1 MSHASELHSY
11 IARLQRRM
19 RTGAGLRGA
28 AIFFGTALGVT
39 LVLVLVLNL
48 LAFPA
53 RGVLMGR
60 LAIVLALASA
70 VVLGLVAPLK
80 RLTRARAVA
89 RAEAAYPELDH
100 RLTTFAGRAG
110 ETDDPFL
117 ELLAADTL
125 RHTEEAA
132 PESMVPDNRLFVLSG
147 AAAACLGMLV
157 WVIAAG
163 PGYLGYG
170 ASLLWTGARKDA
182 APYYVITV
190 TPGNVTVRRNSDQ
203 LVVARV
209 TGMQPA
215 KAQLFAHFQSTA
227 GWEPVTMQSSP
238 DAGGGATY
246 QFVLAGLPENVEY
259 YVAAGPLVSQHYK
272 VRVVD
277 LPSVKQI
284 NVTYHYPQWT
294 GLKSVTEEHSGDLRA
309 IEGTDAQIEVQMDR
323 PLKEGSLTLDG
334 GQTITLTGGTNN
346 VYSGSI
352 HMEKDGAYHV
362 AATDEGQ
369 PVRLSEDYFIATD
382 KAQPP
387 QVAINRPAG
396 DYRASAIEEVTVSVM
411 ATDDFGLNDV
421 HLHYAA
427 NGGADHD
434 VSLLHTPG
442 AKDADG
448 KHMIPLEDLKLAPG
462 DVIAVYATAR
472 DGHSQAQTGISF
484 IQVDPFEREFS
495 QSQQAGGGGGA
506 AGGGS
511 QTEISKRE
519 KELIAATW
527 QQANDKDAT
536 PKDNAAQGQ
545 FLSDAQKKLRDQ
557 VNALSARIQSRDI
570 SQANQEFTDFDKDM
584 QAASVAMGPS
594 ADKLKATQ
602 WKDALPME
610 QKALQ
615 ALLRAEATF
624 RQIEVAFGQSG
635 GGGGGGGN
643 SGRDLASLFDLE
655 LDTEKNQY
663 ETAQT
668 ASPAEQHEKDVED
681 ALSKL
686 DALARRQED
695 LANQPHD
702 PQQAFQQRWQQE
714 MLRREA
720 EELHRQMEQMAKNSQ
735 GQQGAS
741 GSEAQAAKQS
751 AQQQGQAQGQSGQAG
766 AAGSPQQQSASA
778 QNGGQGQSES
788 QGVRSQSGGQP
799 SSDQHVQ
806 ESLRRLNQATDMM
819 KRNSSLQQ
827 SAEEARAA
835 AERLR
840 EAQNL
845 LSGSQHQLAGNKVDS
860 MTRTASGLAEEE
872 RSQAAR
878 IDKLVKE
885 GQQVS
890 GSDPAATTP
899 DLDKLRSLI
908 QERDAL
914 AGERQQLS
922 DDLSKLQ
929 ANLRDASRN
938 LASNQPDTAKKLR
951 DALTEM
957 GDTDLDNHVQRTAD
971 WLRRGINPNSNGTE
985 SEIARGLLKL
995 NQQLQQTQNEM
1006 GQEKPGDQNGKA
1018 GAGRADQT
1026 RALDQVERLRS
1037 ELEAMSRAQ
1046 GGRGGQPGPGQPGQ
1060 GQPGKGQSGQNGAA
1074 AGSGGQQYGTG
1085 QLSRNGQAG
1094 GSQQQAN
1101 GNGLGSARG
1110 TARNGASGETR
1121 AGGAGGGGTAW
1132 DNFDTGNN
1140 TPRARGQQQTAPA
1153 DASGNPA
1160 DTERSF
1166 SQELR
1171 QLQQL
1176 RQMIGGDPQAAKE
1189 VDALTRQMQNLDPG
1203 RFPGNPSMVE
1213 QMHRDVLS
1221 SVDRLEL
1228 ELQNAN
1234 AQSEARTGKPDTIPA
1249 GYQEQVAEYYRR
1261 LSKKQ

>member
-11 IARLQRRM
+11 IARLQQRM
-19 RTGAGLRGA
+19 RTSAGLRGA
-28 AIFFGTALGVT
+28 AIFFGTALAIT
-39 LVLVLVLNL
+39 LVLVLVLNH

-53 RGVLMGR
+53 RGVLWGR

-70 VVLGLVAPLK
+70 AMFGLVTPLV
-80 RLTRARAVA
+80 RLTRSRAVA
-89 RAEAAYPELDH
+89 RAEAARPELDQ
-100 RLTTFAGRAG
+100 RLTTFAGRAAKSA
-110 ETDDPFL
+110 DPFL

-132 PESMVPDNRLFVLSG
+132 PAMLVPDNRLFALAG
-147 AAAACLGMLV
+147 AAVACLGVLV
-157 WVIAAG
+157 WIVAAG

-170 ASLLWTGARKDA
+170 ASLLWTGLKKDA
-182 APYYVITV
+182 APYYVMSV

-203 LVVARV
+203 LIVARV

-238 DAGGGATY
+238 DAAGGAMY
-246 QFVLAGLPENVEY
+246 QFVLPGLSENVEY
-259 YVAAGPLVSQHYK
+259 YVGAGPLVSPHYK
-272 VRVVD
+272 IRVVD
-277 LPSVKQI
+277 LPGVKQI
-284 NVTYHYPQWT
+284 NVTYRYPQWT
-294 GLKSVTEEHSGDLRA
+294 GLRPRTEEHTGDLRA
-309 IEGTDAQIEVQMDR
+309 LEGTDAQVEIQMDR
-323 PLKEGSLTLDG
+323 PLKDGSLTLDG
-334 GQTITLTGGTNN
+334 GPSIALTGGANN
-346 VYSGSI
+346 VYRGSI

-362 AATDEGQ
+362 AATAEGQ
-369 PVRLSEDYFIATD
+369 AVRLSEDYFIATD
-382 KAQPP
+382 KAEPP
-387 QVAINRPAG
+387 QIAIDRPAG
-396 DYRASAIEEVTVSVM
+396 DYRASPIEEVTESVK
-411 ATDDFGLNDV
+411 ASDVFGLKDL

-434 VSLLHTPG
+434 VNLLHVPG

-448 KHMIPLEDLKLAPG
+448 KHLIPLEDLKLTPG

-506 AGGGS
+506 GGGGD

-527 QQANDKDAT
+527 KQANDKGAT

-545 FLSDAQKKLRDQ
+545 FLSDAQQKLRDQ
-557 VNALSARIQSRDI
+557 VDALSARIQSRDI
-570 SQANQEFTDFDKDM
+570 SQANQEFTDFDRDM
-584 QAASVAMGPS
+584 QAAAAVMGPS
-594 ADKLKATQ
+594 ADNLKATH

-624 RQIEVAFGQSG
+624 RKIEVAFGQSG
-635 GGGGGGGN
+635 GGGGGGDN

-686 DALARRQED
+686 DALARRQQD

-702 PQQAFQQRWQQE
+702 PQQSFQQRWQQE

-720 EELHRQMEQMAKNSQ
+720 EQLQRQLEQMTKNSQ

-741 GSEAQAAKQS
+741 ESEAQSSKQS
-751 AQQQGQAQGQSGQAG
+751 ARRQGDASGQSGQGSDAG
-766 AAGSPQQQSASA
+766 QSQQESASA
-778 QNGGQGQSES
+778 QNNGQEKSQS
-788 QGVRSQSGGQP
+788 QRARSQSGGQP
-799 SSDQHVQ
+799 FSDQHVG
-806 ESLRRLNQATDMM
+806 EALRRLNQATDMM
-819 KRNSSLQQ
+819 KRSGSQQQ
-827 SAEEARAA
+827 SAEARAA

-845 LSGSQHQLAGNKVDS
+845 LSRSQNQLAGNKVDS
-860 MTRTASGLAEEE
+860 MAGEAAALVQEE
-872 RSQAAR
+872 RSQTAR
-878 IDKLVKE
+878 IDKLAQQ
-885 GQQVS
+885 GQQS
-890 GSDPAATTP
+890 SSIDPGAP
-899 DLDKLRSLI
+899 DLNKLRSLM

-929 ANLRDASRN
+929 KNMRDATHA
-938 LASNQPDTAKKLR
+938 LASNQPGAAKKLR

-957 GDTDLDNHVQRTAD
+957 DDTDLDNHLQRTAD

-985 SEIARGLLKL
+985 AEIARGLSKL
-995 NQQLQQTQNEM
+995 SRQLQQTQTAM
-1006 GQEKPGDQNGKA
+1006 AQEKPDDLKGKTDA
-1018 GAGRADQT
+1018 GQADT
-1026 RALDQVERLRS
+1026 TKVLDQVARLRS
-1037 ELEAMSRAQ
+1037 ELEAMARAQ
-1046 GGRGGQPGPGQPGQ
+1046 ERRSGQSGQS
-1060 GQPGKGQSGQNGAA
+1060 QSGQNGAA
-1074 AGSGGQQYGTG
+1074 GRGGQRFGNGELTRNGQVGGQQ
-1085 QLSRNGQAG
+1085 R
-1094 GSQQQAN
+1094 GSAN
-1101 GNGLGSARG
+1101 GFGNARG
-1110 TARNGASGETR
+1110 AARNGDTR
-1121 AGGAGGGGTAW
+1121 PGGAGGDGAVWG
-1132 DNFDTGNN
+1132 NFDTGNN
-1140 TPRARGQQQTAPA
+1140 TPAARGQQQIAPA
-1153 DASGNPA
+1153 DPSGNPA
-1160 DTERSF
+1160 DTELSF
-1166 SQELR
+1166 AQELR
-1171 QLQQL
+1171 QLHQL
-1176 RQMIGGDPQAAKE
+1176 RQMIGGEPQAAKE
-1189 VDALTRQMQNLDPG
+1189 VEALTRQMQNLDPR
-1203 RFPGNPSMVE
+1203 RFPGNPAMVE

-1221 SVDRLEL
+1221 IVDRLEL

-1234 AQSEARTGKPDTIPA
+1234 AESEARTGKPNTIPP

-1261 LSKKQ
+1261 LSRKQ